1 MSDSSTS
8 PGVLSARFH
17 ALNPKEQTVFLNA
30 VRAQLERFCASFPI
44 ITLSD
49 TAGGFHVNCYVAD
62 IKGTVLVETHPL
74 GDISTEGAMTVLEF
88 DDAFRALS
96 PFVPSHHELSAL
108 IEHHQRRVDC
118 FKDDALAAVNNADW
132 DTVSSVASSG
142 KIASETLKKLRTSR
156 ENHHMLKY

>member
-49 TAGGFHVNCYVAD
+49 TIGGFHVDCYVAD
-62 IKGTVLVETHPL
+62 IKGTVVVETHPL
-74 GDISTEGAMTVLEF
+74 GDISTEGAMKVLEF
-88 DDAFRALS
+88 DDAFRLLS
-96 PFVPSHHELSAL
+96 PFVPSHHELSGL
-108 IEHHQRRVDC
+108 IEFHQQRHDC
-118 FKDDALAAVNNADW
+118 FKEDALAAAQNASW
-132 DTVSSVASSG
+132 HTLSSVAEGG
-142 KIASETLKKLRTSR
+142 KLIRETLQKLRTSR